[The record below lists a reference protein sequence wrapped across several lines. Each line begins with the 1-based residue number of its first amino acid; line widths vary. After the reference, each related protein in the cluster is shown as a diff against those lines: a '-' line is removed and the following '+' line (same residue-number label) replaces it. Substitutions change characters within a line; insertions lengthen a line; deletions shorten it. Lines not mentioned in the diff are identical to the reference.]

1 MAPAKTGDVYGGD
14 ADLFGEFV
22 ASNLSIGHDSIKA
35 GNDGHDETFLNKQAT
50 RKILIMPR

>member
-14 ADLFGEFV
+14 ADLFGELV
-22 ASNLSIGHDSIKA
+22 DSNLSIGHDSIKA

-50 RKILIMPR
+50 SKILIMQR